1 MEAAAAAVEV
11 EVGLGEAAK
20 TFRLEKAV
28 CSHGLF
34 MTCPNRWDPLSLS
47 LSRPLRLPRGDVP
60 VVVRI
65 SHPPRSAALRLLVR
79 GVSALSPSQH
89 RSLLGQVR
97 RMLRLSD
104 EDERKAR
111 EFEKMCGAMGE
122 APDCVREFGGRVFRS
137 PTLFED
143 MVKCILLCNCQWSRT
158 LSMAQA
164 LCELQLELQRNS
176 SCTEDTDGIRN
187 NAKGVASHLAPTTP
201 AAKEAKRKGGRRK
214 TQTNLMTK
222 FVDVMTEAQV
232 DTSTR
237 MDAVKLAIGIHENGQ
252 LTSGLSSSNGCG
264 SHRDRQSRLA
274 SDEICE
280 TSEEARKRGA
290 CQEPITF
297 LAPRELAS
305 LDEGF
310 LAKRCNLGYRA
321 GRIVKLAQGIVEGR
335 INLSQLEEIC
345 DTRCLSSYADLTERL
360 RQIDGFGPFTCANV
374 LMCMGFYHA
383 IPADSETIR
392 HLKQVHGKNST
403 IQTVQSD
410 VEDIYGRYAPFQ
422 FLAYWAELWNF
433 YGERFG
439 NLSAM
444 PLSNYKLIT
453 ATNMKEKGS
462 RGKRGRSYPHEAW
475 ALYFCSSYGTERA
488 VLHL

>member
-1 MEAAAAAVEV
+1 MEV
-11 EVGLGEAAK
+11 EVGLGAAAK

-47 LSRPLRLPRGDVP
+47 LSRPLRLPDDDVP
-60 VVVRI
+60 VMVRI
-65 SHPPRSAALRLLVR
+65 SHPPRSASLRLLVH

-89 RSLLGQVR
+89 HSLLRQVR

-104 EDERKAR
+104 EDERKAS
-111 EFEKMCGAMGE
+111 EFEKMCGAMRE

-176 SCTEDTDGIRN
+176 SNSSCMEDRDGIRDI
-187 NAKGVASHLAPTTP
+187 AKGVASHLAPTTP
-201 AAKEAKRKGGRRK
+201 AAKEARRKGGRCK

-222 FVDVMTEAQV
+222 FADVTPEAQIA
-232 DTSTR
+232 TSTG
-237 MDAVKLAIGIHENGQ
+237 MEAVKLGIDSHKIHQ
-252 LTSGLSSSNGCG
+252 LSSGLSSSDAC
-264 SHRDRQSRLA
+264 SSQCDHQSRLA
-274 SDEICE
+274 SEETCE
-280 TSEEARKRGA
+280 TSEEDRKRGA
-290 CQEPITF
+290 REEPIVQIDHVEECWWDVVGNF
-297 LAPRELAS
+297 PSPRELAS

-321 GRIVKLAQGIVEGR
+321 GRIVKLSQGIVEGR
-335 INLSQLEEIC
+335 INLNQLEEIC

-360 RQIDGFGPFTCANV
+360 RQIHGFGPFTCANV

-383 IPADSETIR
+383 IPTDSETMR
-392 HLKQVHGKNST
+392 HLQQVHGKNST
-403 IQTVQSD
+403 IQTAQSD
-410 VEDIYGRYAPFQ
+410 VEDIYGR
-422 FLAYWAELWNF
+422 AELWNF

-453 ATNMKEKGS
+453 ATNMKKKGS
-462 RGKRGRSYPHEAW
+462 RGKKRRK
-475 ALYFCSSYGTERA
+475 LSS
-488 VLHL
+488 

>member
-1 MEAAAAAVEV
+1 
-11 EVGLGEAAK
+11 
-20 TFRLEKAV
+20 
-28 CSHGLF
+28 
-34 MTCPNRWDPLSLS
+34 
-47 LSRPLRLPRGDVP
+47 
-60 VVVRI
+60 
-65 SHPPRSAALRLLVR
+65 
-79 GVSALSPSQH
+79 
-89 RSLLGQVR
+89 
-97 RMLRLSD
+97 MLRLSE
-104 EDERKAR
+104 EDERTAR
-111 EFEKMCGAMGE
+111 EFERVCGVVGE
-122 APDCVREFGGRVFRS
+122 DVPDCVREFGGRVFRS

-176 SCTEDTDGIRN
+176 SCMEDKDGIRN
-187 NAKGVASHLAPTTP
+187 INKGVASHLAPTTP
-201 AAKEAKRKGGRRK
+201 APKEAKRKRGGCK
-214 TQTNLMTK
+214 TRTNLMTK
-222 FVDVMTEAQV
+222 FTDVTPEAEV
-232 DTSTR
+232 ATSTR
-237 MDAVKLAIGIHENGQ
+237 METVTLGIGIHENGQ
-252 LTSGLSSSNGCG
+252 LPSGLSSSDGCS
-264 SHRDRQSRLA
+264 SHCDHQSCLA
-274 SDEICE
+274 SDETCE

-290 CQEPITF
+290 CQEPIVQITHEEECWWDVVGNF
-297 LAPRELAS
+297 PSPRELAS

-321 GRIVKLAQGIVEGR
+321 GRIVKLSQGIVEGR

-345 DTRCLSSYADLTERL
+345 DTQCLSSYADLTERL

-383 IPADSETIR
+383 IPTDSETIR

-403 IQTVQSD
+403 IQTAQSD
-410 VEDIYGRYAPFQ
+410 VEDIYGQYAPLQ

-462 RGKRGRSYPHEAW
+462 RGKKRTKRS
-475 ALYFCSSYGTERA
+475 S
-488 VLHL
+488 